1 VGKPIL
7 CLDFDGVLHSYTSGW
22 QGVDE
27 VSDAPV
33 EGALEF
39 LWDASQHFRICVV
52 SSRSHEESGR
62 KAMENA
68 LYRWLLD
75 TYGEDASDLLM
86 RRIEFPEHK
95 PPALVTLD
103 DRGITFDGT
112 FPNPKD
118 LLAFRPWN
126 KKEGP

>member
-1 VGKPIL
+1 
-7 CLDFDGVLHSYTSGW
+7 
-22 QGVDE
+22 
-27 VSDAPV
+27 
-33 EGALEF
+33 
-39 LWDASQHFRICVV
+39 
-52 SSRSHEESGR
+52 
-62 KAMENA
+62 MENA